1 MFSIIKRIEIILNVF
16 ERYNY
21 KRKIRYIYTHTL
33 IMLTQV
39 KRNNLFKEKYYEKV
53 KNFP

>member
-1 MFSIIKRIEIILNVF
+1 MYLKDKIIKEKL
-16 ERYNY
+16 
-21 KRKIRYIYTHTL
+21 YIYIL

-39 KRNNLFKEKYYEKV
+39 KRNNPFKEKYYEKV

>member
-1 MFSIIKRIEIILNVF
+1 MYLKDTIIKEKLD
-16 ERYNY
+16 
-21 KRKIRYIYTHTL
+21 IYTHTL

-39 KRNNLFKEKYYEKV
+39 KRNNPFKEKYYEKV